1 MFKKVKDEKLLKLQ
15 ENNMNEALSKITEIN
30 PDTGVPEN
38 LIDEDEMIDI
48 LIEQKSGNLDLL
60 YQ

>member
-15 ENNMNEALSKITEIN
+15 EHNMTDALQKITEIN
-30 PDTGVPEN
+30 PDTGIPES

-48 LIEQKSGNLDLL
+48 LIEQKTA
-60 YQ
+60 